1 GVCRWL
7 TRATRGDTTL
17 PRRDFLRGFAVLAV
31 LVVTI
36 NVAWHYFRAWLPLI
50 LQKQHDYSEHFT
62 NRFMLCYYVATDL
75 GSLSVGF
82 ATLWLSRRLLSVHA
96 SRVVLFLVCA
106 LLTTLSIAAAVL
118 PTGPVLLGVFLV
130 IGFAALG
137 LFPNYYSLSQELT
150 VRHQG
155 KLTGALGCICWLSM
169 SLLHEVV
176 GDSIVRTGSYSGGV
190 AAAGL
195 APLLAV
201 AALLLFWGK
210 AAAPKAPPADVD
222 LGPVPAAHPEA
233 VQPSAAVGLRK

>member
-1 GVCRWL
+1 LWLLSVRTTDRASARLTKDPSLAGILGWLLALEAIDLGVHALAVRDSWLPLAGKVVVSVLGIAGVCRWL

-137 LFPNYYSLSQELT
+137 
-150 VRHQG
+150 
-155 KLTGALGCICWLSM
+155 
-169 SLLHEVV
+169 
-176 GDSIVRTGSYSGGV
+176 
-190 AAAGL
+190 
-195 APLLAV
+195 
-201 AALLLFWGK
+201 
-210 AAAPKAPPADVD
+210 
-222 LGPVPAAHPEA
+222 
-233 VQPSAAVGLRK
+233 